1 MGRLRQNEFQ
11 CKCPLSERFTAILP
25 HVLTLLEGE
34 WRQGNRLMNTGE
46 QALFRQA
53 HRALGR
59 LHELQDGAL

>member
-1 MGRLRQNEFQ
+1 M
-11 CKCPLSERFTAILP
+11 LP

-34 WRQGNRLMNTGE
+34 WRHGNRLMNTE
-46 QALFRQA
+46 EHALFRQA